1 MIRPLLEKDIKKIVD
16 LEEKIFGETLGYEMI
31 NHELTNPLVW
41 FLVIEENEIIGYIG
55 GYFYDGAGEI
65 INFLIDDIYQ
75 HQGYGTKLFNSLV
88 EKAKTNNIK
97 QITLEVKRSNTKG
110 INFYRKNNFKEIS
123 VRKHY
128 YKDGEDAIV
137 MMKEIK

>member
-1 MIRPLLEKDIKKIVD
+1 MIRPLLEKDIKKIVY

-31 NHELTNPLVW
+31 HHELATPLVW
-41 FLVIEENEIIGYIG
+41 FLVIEEKEVIGYIG
-55 GYFYDGAGEI
+55 GYFYDGVGEI

-75 HQGYGTKLFNSLV
+75 HQGYGTLLFNSLV
-88 EKAKTNNIK
+88 EKAKINNIK
-97 QITLEVKRSNTKG
+97 QITLEVKRSNIKG
-110 INFYRKNNFKEIS
+110 INFYKKNNFKEIS

>member
-1 MIRPLLEKDIKKIVD
+1 MIRPLLEKDIKRIVS

-31 NHELTNPLVW
+31 HHELNNPLVW
-41 FLVIEENEIIGYIG
+41 FLVIEKEELIGYIG
-55 GYFYDGAGEI
+55 GYFYDGVGEI

-75 HQGYGTKLFNSLV
+75 HQGYGTKLFNGLI

-97 QITLEVKRSNTKG
+97 QITLEVKQNNIKG
-110 INFYRKNNFKEIS
+110 INFYKKNGFKEIS
-123 VRKHY
+123 IRKHY
-128 YKDGEDAIV
+128 YKDGENAIV